1 MAMLKG
7 KHKMDRTLESFPIFP
22 YIAWGVTF
30 FFAYFVYQIVGEL
43 QETTKQ
49 LQMQADSIQEM
60 IEVPVKEEVKT
71 KSSS

>member
-1 MAMLKG
+1 MIKG

-30 FFAYFVYQIVGEL
+30 FFAYFVYQIVVEL

-49 LQMQADSIQEM
+49 LQIQADSIQQM
-60 IEVPVKEEVKT
+60 IDIPAKQAEGT
-71 KSSS
+71 KPTR

>member
-1 MAMLKG
+1 MLKG

-30 FFAYFVYQIVGEL
+30 FFAYFVYQITVEL

-49 LQMQADSIQEM
+49 LQTQADSIQQM
-60 IEVPVKEEVKT
+60 IEVPAKAEPKT

>member
-1 MAMLKG
+1 MLKG

-30 FFAYFVYQIVGEL
+30 FFAYFVYQITVEL

-49 LQMQADSIQEM
+49 LQTQADSIQQM
-60 IEVPVKEEVKT
+60 IEVPEKVEPKT

>member
-1 MAMLKG
+1 
-7 KHKMDRTLESFPIFP
+7 MDRTLESFPIFP

-30 FFAYFVYQIVGEL
+30 FFAYFVYQIVLEL

-49 LQMQADSIQEM
+49 LQSQADSIQQM
-60 IEVPVKEEVKT
+60 IDVPSKVEAGA

>member
-1 MAMLKG
+1 
-7 KHKMDRTLESFPIFP
+7 MDRTLESFPIFP

-30 FFAYFVYQIVGEL
+30 FFAFFVYQIVGEL

-60 IEVPVKEEVKT
+60 IDAPVKVPEKT
-71 KSSS
+71 KPIQ